1 MMLWRV
7 CLRVAER
14 GREAQAS
21 KSGTKL
27 DWTYAGRAAPARAGS
42 LQGHPCPMHTS
53 HVRRHGGRDRAVP
66 RWHFV
71 NGEQGQQPQG
81 ERGAWAGDRE
91 TGHLEEIAS
100 ASYVEVAKTLGEGRG
115 A

>member
-1 MMLWRV
+1 MLV
-7 CLRVAER
+7 ALR
-14 GREAQAS
+14 Q
-21 KSGTKL
+21 L
-27 DWTYAGRAAPARAGS
+27 ARALCS
-42 LQGHPCPMHTS
+42 VV
-53 HVRRHGGRDRAVP
+53 HVPYTPPTYGDTAVEREP
-66 RWHFV
+66 FLAGTFV
-71 NGEQGQQPQG
+71 DGEQGQQPQG